1 MANESPEVLSDREGM
16 LHPPLGSVKPGV
28 LDTEYISANIQRLL
42 DNRLADD
49 ASINALEKRTAE
61 LRDALSK
68 TLSGEKSLRIERVKA
83 CTKRD
88 RLRARALELKRERLS
103 KDAKVASRK
112 VRLSEKRKEA
122 AQDHQAGV
130 NMLEERIHALN
141 GDLDAFRETLM
152 LHRRDRDRV
161 LDKLITARSVL
172 QDKLTE
178 CMLWKIVLVDESGY
192 DDEAIGRKGIS
203 GVTAEL
209 LGRLLVLEKEEC
221 QICSLLNR
229 WNFTSNGES
238 ANH

>member
-1 MANESPEVLSDREGM
+1 VANESPEVPLDREGM

-28 LDTEYISANIQRLL
+28 LDTEHISANIQRLL
-42 DNRLADD
+42 DGRLADD
-49 ASINALEKRTAE
+49 ASINALEKRTSE

-103 KDAKVASRK
+103 KDAKVASRR

-122 AQDHQAGV
+122 AQDHQAEV

-141 GDLDAFRETLM
+141 GDLDAFSETLM

-178 CMLWKIVLVDESGY
+178 CMLWKIVLVDESGD